1 MSTDRETL
9 ESGIFNELLG
19 LGPEFF
25 IDLEENWKEEEISI
39 NNAILENLRKNFEQ
53 VDFEESQ
60 TTFLVL
66 AAIGFESETA
76 SWLSKILGSE
86 IEDPNIIWEKIQ
98 DFIQMRL
105 DALVDSFPDWSKAS
119 MEFTVLTDDQIKKT
133 FTSKILSSQEVLHG
147 DEDALRLS
155 VKDPSADKLT
165 QTGIWYHATNYE
177 EACEI
182 LKNGFDFRTAMKNKN
197 FSHGDGFYFTD
208 SPKDVIEL
216 FLHNSIKEFGT
227 PFSIEKRPN
236 GKQQHKIYVLAFN
249 SNDLLEDYK
258 NQSIDLTILGSEE
271 RLRRI
276 VHFFSQKRLPTKKP
290 TIEKHGLAENY
301 TTDVEYIRGPHST
314 FIPTHKKN
322 IDNIYTNS
330 GLIQLCV
337 RCVGTERM
345 LRDLKENIQTEVL
358 VIDVEE
364 EEIAEMS
371 KLFLSFIVVSN
382 HDNVLKVSNC
392 IYN

>member
-1 MSTDRETL
+1 MTDRETL
-9 ESGIFNELLG
+9 ESGIFNGLLG
-19 LGPEFF
+19 LVPEFF
-25 IDLEENWKEEEISI
+25 INLEESWKEEEISI
-39 NNAILENLRKNFEQ
+39 NNAILENLRKNFDQ
-53 VDFEESQ
+53 VDFSKSK
-60 TTFLVL
+60 TTDLVL
-66 AAIGFESETA
+66 ASIGFESDTA
-76 SWLSKILGSE
+76 SWLSNILGSE

-105 DALVDSFPDWSKAS
+105 DALVDSLPDWTKAS
-119 MEFTVLTDDQIKKT
+119 MEFTILTDDQTNKA

-147 DEDALRLS
+147 DEDELKLA
-155 VKDPSADKLT
+155 VNDPSADKLT
-165 QTGIWYHATNYE
+165 QPGIWYHATNFE

-208 SPKDVIEL
+208 SPKAATKL
-216 FLHNSIKEFGT
+216 FLHNAIKEFGT
-227 PFSIEKRPN
+227 PFSKVKNIN
-236 GKQQHKIYVLAFN
+236 GEHQHKIFVLAFN
-249 SNDLLEDYK
+249 NNDLLEDYK
-258 NQSIDLTILGSEE
+258 NQSIDLTSLESEE

-301 TTDVEYIRGPHST
+301 RTDIEYIRGPHST
-314 FIPTHKKN
+314 FIPIHKKN
-322 IDNIYTNS
+322 IENIYTNR

-345 LRDLKENIQTEVL
+345 LQDLKENIQEEVL
-358 VIDVEE
+358 VIDVDD

-371 KLFLSFIVVSN
+371 KLFLTFI
-382 HDNVLKVSNC
+382 C
-392 IYN
+392 